1 MTFLVFRTM
10 TPRIVDGGAFPEN
23 FSYDADIMNILPLFD
38 EHELTLPLSKRRF
51 LSYEEIN
58 APSIASKKDMEE
70 NPFHLRSGFYLRSER
85 IERERYFCGHQGKKG
100 EVERAL

>member
-1 MTFLVFRTM
+1 
-10 TPRIVDGGAFPEN
+10 
-23 FSYDADIMNILPLFD
+23 MNILPLFD

-70 NPFHLRSGFYLRSER
+70 NPFHLRSGFYLRSNVLNER
-85 IERERYFCGHQGKKG
+85 GIFAVNKERKEKSNGHYNYNVSNELRG
-100 EVERAL
+100 L